1 MATIS
6 EALAIAIQH
15 HQAGRLQAAEQ
26 IYRKILQAQPNNADA
41 WHLLGRIAYQ
51 VGKHDLAI
59 EHIAYAIRLAGEW
72 AAFHQSLGDVY
83 RALGRLPEAIA
94 CYHRALEL
102 SPDFAEAHN
111 NLANALKDQGAL
123 EEAIACY
130 RRALELKPDFAEA
143 YSNLGTALSER
154 DELTQAVAC
163 HRRALELKPD
173 RAETYNSL
181 GLALQAQG
189 RFAEASAGYQ
199 RAIELEPHHAE
210 AHYNR
215 SMLRLLAGD
224 FEQGLAEYAWRWE
237 TRRKPFILPPFPH
250 PIWDGRP
257 LEGRRLLLHGE
268 QGYGDTLQFIRY
280 AAQAKQRGAG
290 VLVGCTKPLLRIVR
304 SCRFVDQVV
313 YEITSPQDFDVYCPL
328 LSMPQLMKTTL
339 GSVPHDVPY
348 LFADPPLVEQWRG
361 ELGPIAG
368 FKIGIAWRGNPKHR
382 NDRARSFPLSCFQP
396 LGHLPG
402 IHLVSLQK
410 GAGEEDLPEVRDRF
424 PITELGSRLND
435 FMDMAAV
442 MVNLDLVITCDTAV
456 AHLAGALGVPVW
468 VALPLVPDWRWM
480 LDRSDSPWYPTMR
493 LFRQDRR
500 GDWQGVFQ
508 RIEAA
513 LGEQLAASAGHKQ

>member
-6 EALAIAIQH
+6 QALAIAIQH

-26 IYRKILQAQPNNADA
+26 IYRKILQADRNNADA
-41 WHLLGRIAYQ
+41 WHLLGQIAYQ
-51 VGKHDLAI
+51 VGKHDLAV
-59 EHIAYAIRLAGEW
+59 EHIAYAIRLAGDR

-83 RALGRLPEAIA
+83 RALGRLPEAV
-94 CYHRALEL
+94 
-102 SPDFAEAHN
+102 
-111 NLANALKDQGAL
+111 
-123 EEAIACY
+123 ACY
-130 RRALELKPDFAEA
+130 RRALELMPD
-143 YSNLGTALSER
+143 
-154 DELTQAVAC
+154 C
-163 HRRALELKPD
+163 
-173 RAETYNSL
+173 AETYNSL

-189 RFAEASAGYQ
+189 RLAEASAGYQ

-224 FEQGLAEYAWRWE
+224 FQQGLAEYAWRWE
-237 TRRKPFILPPFPH
+237 TRRKPFIPPPFPH

-313 YEITSPQDFDVYCPL
+313 CEITSPQDFDVYCPL

-368 FKIGIAWRGNPKHR
+368 FKVGIAWRGNPKHR

-396 LGHLPG
+396 LGSVPG

-410 GAGEEDLPEVRDRF
+410 GAGEEDLQEARDRF
-424 PITELGSRLND
+424 PITDLGSRLND
-435 FMDMAAV
+435 FMDTAAA

-493 LFRQDRR
+493 LFRQESR

-513 LGEQLAASAGHKQ
+513 LVKQRRADDSWPGLQKG